1 MLSVAMIRQSRFNKM
16 MLITSALSWVLVALM
31 PVINAHGNTAGVW
44 ATLCTINGFELVQIE
59 EGKVQPQHS
68 KPCPFAHFSTFHQDS
83 LPTTPLLTQ
92 LSLLIS
98 DSYTFLA
105 LSVRFEQQVPRAP
118 PTLSI
123 KKNRYSPNLHFRVQ
137 L

>member
-1 MLSVAMIRQSRFNKM
+1 MSVAMIRLNRFNRI
-16 MLITSALSWVLVALM
+16 MLLTSALSWVLVSLM

-59 EGKVQPQHS
+59 EGKVQTQHT

-83 LPTTPLLTQ
+83 LPTTPLLTR
-92 LSLLIS
+92 LNLFVS

-105 LSVRFEQQVPRAP
+105 LSVRFEKQVPRAP
-118 PTLSI
+118 PLF
-123 KKNRYSPNLHFRVQ
+123 NL
-137 L
+137 LYWC